1 MKLQEALKQGE
12 IKLEEN
18 NIADA
23 RLDAWYLMSFVTGLS
38 RGRYILESINEM
50 DENDYQVYM
59 ELIAK
64 RAQRIPLQHITGQ
77 QDFMG
82 LSFKVN
88 ESVLIPRQDTELL
101 VEEALK
107 LTKAKDKVLDLCTG
121 SGCVI
126 ISILALGEELSGVG
140 VDISPEAL
148 KVAEYNNENLISGR
162 AKLLQGDLYEGIE
175 ETFDIIVSNPPYIRL
190 EVIETLEPEVKDHE
204 PMLALDGHADGL
216 HFYRRICQ
224 DAKKHL
230 KEGGWL
236 LTEIGYDQGAQVQS
250 LFKAAGFMDVEIV
263 KDLAKNDRLV
273 KGHY

>member
-59 ELIAK
+59 GLIAK

-162 AKLLQGDLYEGIE
+162 AKLLQGDLYKGIE
-175 ETFDIIVSNPPYIRL
+175 ETFDIIVSNPPYIRP

-236 LTEIGYDQGAQVQS
+236 LTEIGYDQGAKVQS
-250 LFKAAGFMDVEIV
+250 LFRAAGFMDVEIV

>member
-59 ELIAK
+59 GLIAK

-175 ETFDIIVSNPPYIRL
+175 ETFDIIVSNPPYIRP

>member
-59 ELIAK
+59 GLIAK

-162 AKLLQGDLYEGIE
+162 AKLLQGDLYKGIE
-175 ETFDIIVSNPPYIRL
+175 ETFDIIVSNPPYIRP

-250 LFKAAGFMDVEIV
+250 LFRAAGFMDVEIV